1 MKRKLIF
8 VCSPYSGDVKEN
20 TWVAA
25 EVCKAIQRKT
35 SYLPVAPHLYFPQFL
50 NDNVQSERKAG
61 IEYGL
66 ELMDKCVAV
75 IAVNKDG
82 EMSAGMKKE
91 VKYARNNG
99 KPVLSFDSYRELLTV
114 ASSESTQN
122 LEYYIKEMLRLQA
135 VVNREQHPCS
145 GCPHNYAHLLV
156 CSCMCDDSHKLN
168 DTQITIQLINNGALP
183 PIGNVSDEMKEN
195 KFFKRGI

>member
-20 TWVAA
+20 TWIAA

-135 VVNREQHPCS
+135 IVNGEHHPCS
-145 GCPHNYAHLLV
+145 GCPHNHAHLLV
-156 CSCMCDDSHKLN
+156 CSCMCEDSHGVN
-168 DTQITIQLINNGALP
+168 NAQFTIQLRNHGSLP
-183 PIGNVSDEMKEN
+183 PIGKITDEMKA
-195 KFFKRGI
+195 KIFFKRG